1 MVPQP
6 LAAPDPDVRIAG
18 WIVPLVVVSCLLL
31 AATAIVLYTSFDAL
45 PQRIATHYGID
56 GKADAFHAKSA
67 AIVAMPVVM
76 GVLVSALMVALL
88 YGIACGTRCGGEGE
102 RLTLRWGQRRWL
114 AGTLAGLTVAMNLLF
129 AYLAL
134 SPVLSPQG
142 MPGGPGV
149 FVGIVLAVV
158 ALAFWMAIKMSD
170 AAGGDE
176 TPGERW
182 TVGMFYYNPDD
193 PALLVERRVGFGYTP
208 NFARPLGWIVIALAA
223 ALALTPFVLIRLG

>member
-1 MVPQP
+1 MSE
-6 LAAPDPDVRIAG
+6 LRHPDPDPGIAG
-18 WIVPLVVVSCLLL
+18 WIVPVVTVSWILL
-31 AATAIVLYTSFDAL
+31 AISALILYTRYDAL
-45 PQRIATHYGID
+45 PERIATHYGVD
-56 GKADAFHAKSA
+56 GSADAYQPRRVGV
-67 AIVAMPVVM
+67 VAMPLVM
-76 GVLVSALMVALL
+76 GVLASALMAVLL
-88 YGIACGTRCGGEGE
+88 YGIGCGTRCGGAAETAAVRRGRR
-102 RLTLRWGQRRWL
+102 RLL
-114 AGTLAGLTVAMNLLF
+114 AGTLAALTVAMSVLF
-129 AYLAL
+129 SYLAL
-134 SPVLSPQG
+134 SPVVSPRG

-158 ALAFWMAIKMSD
+158 ALAFWMAIKMPD

-182 TVGMFYYNPDD
+182 TLGMFYNNPDD